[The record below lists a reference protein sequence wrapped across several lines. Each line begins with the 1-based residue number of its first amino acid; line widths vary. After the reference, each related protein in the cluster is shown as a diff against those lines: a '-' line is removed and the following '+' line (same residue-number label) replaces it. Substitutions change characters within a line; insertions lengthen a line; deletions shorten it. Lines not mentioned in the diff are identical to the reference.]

1 MSTHKKIE
9 QCASCHCPR
18 SWHPDDGPFGPMKTV
33 DGVSEC
39 TGYVEST
46 PLTRLALDSSS
57 LEHRL
62 SALAWAMRDQSAT
75 SRATIDAVIDEFER
89 VQQLYVLKIGKLLD
103 EIRDSDVN
111 TRRHIARLANL
122 NTLED

>member
-1 MSTHKKIE
+1 
-9 QCASCHCPR
+9 
-18 SWHPDDGPFGPMKTV
+18 MKTV